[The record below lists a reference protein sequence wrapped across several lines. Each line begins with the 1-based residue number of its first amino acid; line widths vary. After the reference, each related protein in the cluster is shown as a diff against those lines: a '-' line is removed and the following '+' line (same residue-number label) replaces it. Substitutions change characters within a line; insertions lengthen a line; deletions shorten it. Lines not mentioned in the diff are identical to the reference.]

1 MNNAR
6 MWLVVKPTVFIPI
19 LFIVMVLASLSVHT
33 SVLLNTTWFKAF
45 LQSGSANSVAAVQA
59 PVSAEQPVVVA
70 SR

>member
-6 MWLVVKPTVFIPI
+6 MWLVVKPTVFMPI
-19 LFIVMVLASLSVHT
+19 LFLVMVLASLSVHT

-45 LQSGSANSVAAVQA
+45 LQSGSVNAVAAVQA
-59 PVSAEQPVVVA
+59 PQSAESTVVA

>member
-6 MWLVVKPTVFIPI
+6 MWLVVKPTVFMPI
-19 LFIVMVLASLSVHT
+19 LFLVMVLASLSVHA
-33 SVLLNTTWFKAF
+33 SILLNTTWFKAF

-59 PVSAEQPVVVA
+59 PVSAESTVVA